1 MPDPEKVKVE
11 KAAEPLVVA
20 LPVYEMSTDGKTYTD
35 KELATVHLYPK
46 NVGTIVE
53 KPVTPTKPKNQV
65 NRRNACHKQVKQ
77 NPS

>member
-1 MPDPEKVKVE
+1 
-11 KAAEPLVVA
+11 
-20 LPVYEMSTDGKTYTD
+20 MSTDGKTYTD